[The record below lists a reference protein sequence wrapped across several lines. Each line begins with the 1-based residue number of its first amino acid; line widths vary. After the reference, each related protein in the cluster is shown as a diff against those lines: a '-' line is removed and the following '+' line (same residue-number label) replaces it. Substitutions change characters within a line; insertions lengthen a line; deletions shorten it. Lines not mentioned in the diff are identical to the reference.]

1 MSHHGLMRMEDLR
14 PEDFDDIDEST
25 LEYHDARPVRG
36 DEVTAK
42 LLVPLTHDEFAG
54 LSVIAHCRDDD
65 SIIGAAR
72 DAIREYV
79 AAHARQPAAPRRR
92 AG

>member
-36 DEVTAK
+36 DQVTTK
-42 LLVPLTHDEFAG
+42 LLVPLTHDEFLA
-54 LSVIAHCRDDD
+54 LDAIASQRDDD
-65 SIIGAAR
+65 SIIAAAR
-72 DAIREYV
+72 DAIRAYID
-79 AAHARQPAAPRRR
+79 ARRDATRR
-92 AG
+92 AS